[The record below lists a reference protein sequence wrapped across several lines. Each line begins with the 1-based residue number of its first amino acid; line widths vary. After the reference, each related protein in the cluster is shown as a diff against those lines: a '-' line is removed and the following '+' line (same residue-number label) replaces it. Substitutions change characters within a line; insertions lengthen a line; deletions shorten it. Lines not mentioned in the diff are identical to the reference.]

1 MKVAAALV
9 LAGAVA
15 VVAYPRAY
23 TAEPQATP
31 QSADQKPTGT
41 TGANVRPP
49 IAVQVV
55 AVDPKANTITV
66 REITAVPAPPGK
78 AVEVKLDVPPSATGQ
93 KLSDTEPGEQVAVT
107 CEIKPTVHK
116 EAGVPLVLTDCLRV
130 IKIDPKS

>member
-15 VVAYPRAY
+15 IVAHPRVF
-23 TAEPQATP
+23 TAEAQATP
-31 QSADQKPTGT
+31 QSNQKPTAT
-41 TGANVRPP
+41 TGETVPPP
-49 IAVQVV
+49 IAVDVI

-93 KLSDTEPGEQVAVT
+93 KLSDTKPGEQVAVT

-116 EAGVPLVLTDCLRV
+116 EAGVPLVLTDCLKV